1 MKKIAV
7 TVCMA
12 VLLGSTVAVAA
23 PGFAGKKIT
32 SQIVDAKQAP
42 KTVEVAGSKIFVPKG
57 QTVIIGQR
65 ENGALVIRGRN
76 LQGVKINDATLST
89 SGNTVLSCYPSS
101 NIVFLHRGQSMTL
114 TDPAGNTATVMNEGA
129 IATNNA
135 NINSNTVAALRE
147 QAKEESTQV
156 AQELGEDIALPAF
169 VAQTATSEAAAEQAT
184 QNVEETESTLSPST
198 PR

>member
-7 TVCMA
+7 AVCMA
-12 VLLGSTVAVAA
+12 VFLGSTFAVAA
-23 PGFAGKKIT
+23 PGFAGKKIRNSKLVQAT
-32 SQIVDAKQAP
+32 KDTTVDFVGVK
-42 KTVEVAGSKIFVPKG
+42 VFVPQG
-57 QTVIIGQR
+57 QTVILGQR
-65 ENGALVIRGRN
+65 ENGSIVVRGLN
-76 LQGVKINDATLST
+76 LKGLKFNDATLYT
-89 SGNTVLSCYPSS
+89 DGYTVMSYYPSS
-101 NIVFLHRGQSMTL
+101 NIAFLHRGNTMTI
-114 TDPAGNTATVMNEGA
+114 TDPSGNTATVANEGA